1 MPLHYLKNP
10 MYALCLLAAF
20 CVRQHM
26 QNNRIDQPLTK
37 RISIQT
43 PILINTK
50 PNEAETKII
59 SHAKNFISDFN
70 NNFNKI
76 DESDLLI
83 NCLQIIAKRARQI
96 FENIQASIP
105 VSKTVDFEDSL
116 LSSSNIF
123 DSFLFATNNVGI
135 KWLA

>member
-20 CVRQHM
+20 CVRQHI
-26 QNNRIDQPLTK
+26 QNNRVEQPLTK
-37 RISIQT
+37 RMSIQT

-50 PNEAETKII
+50 PNEVDSKII
-59 SHAKNFISDFN
+59 SHTKNFINDFN

-83 NCLQIIAKRARQI
+83 NCIHIIAKRARQI
-96 FENIQASIP
+96 IESIQASIP
-105 VSKTVDFEDSL
+105 ISKTLDIEDSL